1 MSPLPG
7 WKTDPGGNVINP
19 LLDLAARPVIGH
31 RGASGEAPEN
41 TLPAFELAL
50 AQGAHALELDVRVS
64 ADGVPLVLHDPALD
78 RTTDRSGLLAAIPAA
93 AAREADA
100 GARFSPDGGAT
111 YPWRGR
117 GVRIPTL
124 AEVLER
130 FPEAPLLIEV
140 KEPAVQNAVRA
151 ALLQHQATARCVVA
165 SEDAAALEVFRSGP
179 FLVGASGEDIK
190 RLYFGTLFG
199 VAPGTVPYRL
209 LSVPVRHRGLPVPT
223 RRFVRAAHRLGCP
236 VHVWTVNQA
245 GLARRLWQRGVCGI
259 ITNFPGAIA
268 REATALG

>member
-1 MSPLPG
+1 MSPQPG

-78 RTTDRSGLLAAIPAA
+78 RTTDRSGLLATIPAA

-124 AEVLER
+124 AEVLDR
-130 FPEAPLLIEV
+130 FPEAPFLIEV
-140 KEPAVQNAVRA
+140 KEAAAQHAVRA

-165 SEDAAALEVFRSGP
+165 SEHAAALEVFQSGP
-179 FLVGASGEDIK
+179 FLVGASGADIK
-190 RLYFGTLFG
+190 RLYFGTLFA

-223 RRFVRAAHRLGCP
+223 RRFVRVARRLGCP

-268 REATALG
+268 REAKALG

>member
-78 RTTDRSGLLAAIPAA
+78 RTTDRSGLLATISAA
-93 AAREADA
+93 EAREADA
-100 GARFSPDGGAT
+100 GAQFTPDGGAT
-111 YPWRGR
+111 HPWRGR

-124 AEVLER
+124 AEVLDG
-130 FPEAPLLIEV
+130 FPETPLLIEL
-140 KEPAVQNAVRA
+140 KEAAAQNAVRQL
-151 ALLQHQATARCVVA
+151 LLQRNASARSVVA
-165 SEDAAALEVFRSGP
+165 SEDAAALEAFRSPP
-179 FLVGASGEDIK
+179 FLVAASGEDIK

-199 VAPGTVPYRL
+199 VAPATVPYRL

-223 RRFVRAAHRLGCP
+223 RRFVRAARRLGCP
-236 VHVWTVNQA
+236 VHVWTVNQP
-245 GLARRLWQRGVCGI
+245 GLASRLWQRGVCGI
-259 ITNFPGAIA
+259 ITNVPEMVL
-268 REATALG
+268 REARALG

>member
-7 WKTDPGGNVINP
+7 WKTDPGNNVINP

-78 RTTDRSGLLAAIPAA
+78 RTTDRSGLLAATSAVE
-93 AAREADA
+93 ARKADA
-100 GARFSPDGGAT
+100 GARFSPDGGGT
-111 YPWRGR
+111 HPWRGR

-124 AEVLER
+124 PEVLER
-130 FPEAPLLIEV
+130 FPGAPLLIEI
-140 KEPAVQNAVRA
+140 KEAAAQNAVRQV
-151 ALLQHQATARCVVA
+151 LLEHQATARCVVA
-165 SEDAAALEVFRSGP
+165 SEDAAALEAFRSAP
-179 FLVGASGEDIK
+179 FLVAASGEDIK

-199 VAPGTVPYRL
+199 VSPATVPYRL
-209 LSVPVRHRGLPVPT
+209 LSVPARYRGLPVPT
-223 RRFVRAAHRLGCP
+223 RRFVRVARRLGCP

-245 GLARRLWQRGVCGI
+245 GLASRLWQRGVCGI
-259 ITNFPGAIA
+259 ITDFPEMVL
-268 REATALG
+268 REAKSLG